1 MKKFIHC
8 GDNKFNKEKF
18 NEVKNIATCTK
29 PFGGLWASEINDK
42 YGWLSW
48 CEKTGYDIH
57 SDINN
62 SFTFT
67 IKDDANIVY
76 IEDYFDPI
84 SELPLLSTIYP
95 WYCIDFE
102 ECVKEGIDAI
112 YAKLYTTKKPNGSFL
127 VSFLEGWDCNSIVI
141 LNKDIIV
148 V

>member
-8 GDNKFNKEKF
+8 GDNKFNIDKF
-18 NEVKNIATCTK
+18 EEIKNVTNGTK
-29 PFGGLWASEINDK
+29 PNGGLWASEIDDK
-42 YGWLSW
+42 YGWLGW
-48 CEKTGYDIH
+48 CEKTGYNIH

-62 SFTFT
+62 SFTFS

-76 IEDYFDPI
+76 LEDFWDVLQ
-84 SELPLLSTIYP
+84 LPLFCTICP

-102 ECVKEGIDAI
+102 ECINEGIDAI
-112 YAKLYTTKKPNGSFL
+112 YTKLYTDKKSKDNSL
-127 VSFLEGWDCNSIVI
+127 VHYLEGWDCNSIVI